1 MQSYT
6 ETLKQKHTRNNKAK
20 YKQKHPRQQT
30 LNTKVLTY
38 TKKLQ
43 IKMLSNKAVPK
54 HQNKT
59 TQETKEKQNT
69 LPQNN
74 AKNTVKVIES

>member
-1 MQSYT
+1 
-6 ETLKQKHTRNNKAK
+6 
-20 YKQKHPRQQT
+20 
-30 LNTKVLTY
+30 
-38 TKKLQ
+38 
-43 IKMLSNKAVPK
+43 MLSNKAVPK

-74 AKNTVKVIES
+74 AKNTVNVIES

>member
-54 HQNKT
+54 T
-59 TQETKEKQNT
+59 SKQNHT
-69 LPQNN
+69 RNKRKTKYPSP
-74 AKNTVKVIES
+74 K